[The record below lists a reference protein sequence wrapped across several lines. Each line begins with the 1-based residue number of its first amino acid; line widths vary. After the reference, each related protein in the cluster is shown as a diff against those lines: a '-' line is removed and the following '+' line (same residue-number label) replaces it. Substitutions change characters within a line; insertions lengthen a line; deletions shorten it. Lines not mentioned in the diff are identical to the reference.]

1 MGIEAPEVITTKT
14 LFRPTAAAT
23 GPALSPDEY
32 EHEFLQAIAEA
43 VRSFRTPEEPL
54 PDVVLTDQAKAR
66 RYFAIDGMTHSF
78 FAKVFP
84 SCLMNVAS
92 KCPYSDVRREIIEDC
107 YCEEI
112 TDPDARDMCHVEVL
126 YYDAELLGLAREEV
140 EAFEVSPILMTCV
153 HTLDNLTRTLPWEG
167 GYAATG
173 GLEAL
178 QVAIARG
185 YLAREEYFGSYRQ
198 EDIERICGLPEGSLM
213 NQRLHAM
220 KDQLHGGGALSIL
233 RKYVTTRE
241 CQEMTFWAVK
251 LSRQIRVITQREQR
265 RLARAAIG
273 LPADALIVT

>member
-1 MGIEAPEVITTKT
+1 MNIETPDVITTQT
-14 LFRPTAAAT
+14 LFRQTPATAEA
-23 GPALSPDEY
+23 PLSPDEY

-43 VRSFRTPEEPL
+43 VRSFQPSADPL
-54 PDVVLTDQAKAR
+54 PEVVLTDRAKAK
-66 RYFAIDGMTHSF
+66 RYFAVEGMTHSF

-84 SCLMNVAS
+84 SCLMHVAS

-107 YCEEI
+107 YCEEV
-112 TDPDARDMCHVEVL
+112 TDPDARGMCHVEVL
-126 YYDAELLGLAREEV
+126 YHDAELLGLPREEV
-140 EAFEVSPILMTCV
+140 EAFEPSPIVTACV
-153 HTLDNLTRTLPWEG
+153 HTLDNLTKTLPWEG

-185 YLAREEYFGSYRQ
+185 YLAREEYFSSYQ
-198 EDIERICGLPEGSLM
+198 HAEIERICGLPEGALL

-220 KDQLHGGGALSIL
+220 KDQLHGGGALAIL

-241 CQEMTFWAVK
+241 TQELTFWAVK
-251 LSRQIRVITQREQR
+251 LSRQLRVITQREQR

-273 LPADALIVT
+273 LPADTLTVT